1 MCLNPGCCVFA
12 EFLGVGFIEGSK
24 EFEDGVGG
32 SIAFGFA
39 EASEFGFQV
48 FGQVRIIGPNLFNKI

>member
-1 MCLNPGCCVFA
+1 MLLYPGGCISA

-39 EASEFGFQV
+39 DACEFGFQMIRKGWTV
-48 FGQVRIIGPNLFNKI
+48 GPYLFYKI